1 MLPQRKPTR
10 LAGFDYSAD
19 RLYFI
24 TCCVKHMRHCFGEVI
39 NGAMRLNDY
48 GVIADTQWLWLA
60 EQYPYVR
67 LHAHIIMPNHMH
79 GILEINSERA
89 GSAGG
94 VRATRESPVPRE
106 PSAPREP
113 PASKMKIK
121 SLSELMGAY
130 KTTSSKKIHL
140 AGDAE
145 FSWHRSFYD
154 HIIRDAKAYDNISAY
169 IENNPAKWETDRF
182 FQR

>member
-1 MLPQRKPTR
+1 
-10 LAGFDYSAD
+10 
-19 RLYFI
+19 
-24 TCCVKHMRHCFGEVI
+24 MRHCFGEVI
-39 NGAMRLNDY
+39 NGAMRLNNY

-60 EQYPYVR
+60 EQYPYVI
-67 LHAHIIMPNHMH
+67 LHAHIVMPNHMH
-79 GILEINSERA
+79 GILEIDSWRA
-89 GSAGG
+89 GS
-94 VRATRESPVPRE
+94 TE
-106 PSAPREP
+106 
-113 PASKMKIK
+113 MKIK

-169 IENNPAKWETDRF
+169 IENNPAKWEADRF
-182 FQR
+182 NR

>member
-19 RLYFI
+19 RLYFV

-39 NGAMRLNDY
+39 NGAMRLNNY

-60 EQYPYVR
+60 EQYPYVK

-79 GILEINSERA
+79 GILEINSEQA
-89 GSAGG
+89 GSAGR
-94 VRATRESPVPRE
+94 VRATRESPVPRG
-106 PSAPREP
+106 PSAAEI
-113 PASKMKIK
+113 KIK

-140 AGDAE
+140 AGDSE
-145 FSWHRSFYD
+145 FAWHRSFYD
-154 HIIRDAKAYDNISAY
+154 RIIRDAKAYDNISAY
-169 IENNPAKWETDRF
+169 IENNPAKWEADRF
-182 FQR
+182 NR